1 MYPPPRDDGDSRIL
15 PSPPRSMKRQPKPIW
30 NRTTHEDVGSFHKM
44 RLPKA
49 PKPCNISPAPADRL
63 AAELIWC
70 LDAAPGTGH
79 DLRLWGASLE
89 LMPPLLGQSAALQ
102 HATKLLVTSWSNM
115 QRGWARCTWL
125 DAQLYDAALR
135 SLQQALEKAFKDPT
149 SQLTTTTLAAQT
161 ILQKLEIVC
170 NENSV
175 TYQSNHAA
183 GLSAVISTG
192 GYSQGFT
199 ELGLHLIFES
209 FFTVL
214 MSDVRC
220 GKDSVFAEPAW
231 SAVLH
236 KALDNT
242 PLKSKLL
249 SRFYRFWIEV
259 AIWPTLVRQLRQ
271 LHETPADTMLAAEV
285 ALRATALL
293 EYLDGLDKSVFAKA
307 VELGSIVEL
316 DNNYTSGTQSCDS
329 SGYEG
334 CLTHTSYEFANY
346 NLASFFRAHA
356 FFTLVTMRIQHCA
369 NSFITGPYQYTVRA
383 GAGKE
388 EGETHN
394 QEQQQQ
400 CQILDYS
407 RRLWQVYPYM
417 RRRQPLE
424 LGGALHLVVAFE
436 SGVARQKSL
445 TCVFLRDRE
454 PDPSG
459 SPPPFVVGDSP
470 LDGEESTAS
479 IVAEAMALSGRSFVT
494 RQQDINNDQPI
505 NWEAELQSM
514 YSIDLDS
521 ELLSWNLQGSVMS

>member
-1 MYPPPRDDGDSRIL
+1 
-15 PSPPRSMKRQPKPIW
+15 
-30 NRTTHEDVGSFHKM
+30 M

-70 LDAAPGTGH
+70 LDAVPGTGH

-102 HATKLLVTSWSNM
+102 YATKLLVTSWSNM

-149 SQLTTTTLAAQT
+149 SQLATTTLAAQT

-214 MSDVRC
+214 MSD
-220 GKDSVFAEPAW
+220 
-231 SAVLH
+231 
-236 KALDNT
+236 
-242 PLKSKLL
+242 SKLL

-271 LHETPADTMLAAEV
+271 LHEAPADTMLAAEV

-316 DNNYTSGTQSCDS
+316 DNNNNKSGTQSCDS
-329 SGYEG
+329 SGHEG

-369 NSFITGPYQYTVRA
+369 NSFITGPYHYTVRA

-436 SGVARQKSL
+436 SGDARQKSL

-454 PDPSG
+454 HNQSG
-459 SPPPFVVGDSP
+459 SPPPFVVGDLP

-494 RQQDINNDQPI
+494 QQQHINNDEPI